1 MILVRSPR
9 SVLSHFTI
17 GSISSSDIEVPE
29 ELSATAQP
37 CVRRFLRGLRHRAD
51 VDAASP
57 TARLPRRGTAL
68 PSRAGRSRLTT
79 SPRRAEYRAIEY
91 RGRIEVC
98 DQRAVCH
105 LSASITHLDLAKRPT
120 GVGSR
125 VPVLSVPA
133 VRRER
138 HYWWP
143 AHIADRIPPVAI
155 LAAQRRRRRRRLTH
169 VGDGIPPLPVLAIE
183 RLRRAG
189 CRGH

>member
-68 PSRAGRSRLTT
+68 PSRAGRGRLTT
-79 SPRRAEYRAIEY
+79 SLGGPNTARLNIAGGSKYVTKGQCVTCRR
-91 RGRIEVC
+91 
-98 DQRAVCH
+98 Q
-105 LSASITHLDLAKRPT
+105 SPT
-120 GVGSR
+120 
-125 VPVLSVPA
+125 
-133 VRRER
+133 
-138 HYWWP
+138 
-143 AHIADRIPPVAI
+143 
-155 LAAQRRRRRRRLTH
+155 
-169 VGDGIPPLPVLAIE
+169 
-183 RLRRAG
+183 
-189 CRGH
+189 